1 MLFHVTAIVFVH
13 YNSMQKF
20 NGCWLLIK
28 FPRFLPKFEYFETQ
42 LVPDTAS
49 VLLVSEVYGCYSFET
64 IGLKVFQDIYQF
76 DFKYVNTPRPIFPPQ
91 INRG

>member
-1 MLFHVTAIVFVH
+1 MLFRVTAIVFVH

-76 DFKYVNTPRPIFPPQ
+76 DLFDMLTLHALYFPLK
-91 INRG
+91 